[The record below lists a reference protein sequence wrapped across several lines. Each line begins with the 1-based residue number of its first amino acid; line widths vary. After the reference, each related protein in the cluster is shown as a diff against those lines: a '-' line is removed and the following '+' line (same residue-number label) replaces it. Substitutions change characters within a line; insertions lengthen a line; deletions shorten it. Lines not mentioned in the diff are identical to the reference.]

1 MSVLVEIRHYYFPI
15 RILCL
20 TETGDVL
27 MNWIVLILKC
37 CHDSSQD
44 PIVFSYYSPQVMNPN
59 MWVCYHHHTWICS
72 TYGMTCKVL
81 FRPDFNYWMSEGFQ
95 ILRTL
100 VIKFI
105 TLLSIEFGAFIE
117 TISFWLC
124 SIGMLKRT
132 EPDDKVMIRASRI
145 HPKFLHIIH
154 PSLLRL
160 IADLFIGIEVAPNAF
175 VKNASLYVNRIPYTV
190 LSNSKNWLMYVIPSC
205 Y

>member
-1 MSVLVEIRHYYFPI
+1 MSYGNWGCFDELNRINIEVL
-15 RILCL
+15 
-20 TETGDVL
+20 
-27 MNWIVLILKC
+27 
-37 CHDSSQD
+37 SSQD

-81 FRPDFNYWMSEGFQ
+81 FRPDFNFWMSEGFQ

-132 EPDDKVMIRASRI
+132 EPDDKVMIRRI
-145 HPKFLHIIH
+145 HPKFLHMIH

-190 LSNSKNWLMYVIPSC
+190 LSNSKNWLMLFRHVTRTRWLCQEQYRFGVDET